1 MNYTRNDGLNIRT
14 LNKEVVT
21 LTVLSLLNFSKNVA
35 LVDSNFPMANEIYI
49 VSTIIAIGKLEFA
62 KATFICKSIYT
73 FLQIKFVTS
82 PFSFSFFTY
91 NSCSI
96 TAIVS
101 NLHIFKECNIWWKN
115 VCVMLI
121 FVLWYS
127 FAIRPIML
135 FALDED
141 KCVCCFIHDE
151 LQRPIHHY
159 WICQRNAILDIPS
172 CSAAN
177 GRKAP
182 NTCSPLSIRD
192 TKIFNDFSKFN
203 DIHPSSNSSIKS
215 SWILTY
221 KANVTYRIIQWLS
234 WITMF
239 GHEWGD
245 SPLIFRDGTVTSDNY

>member
-1 MNYTRNDGLNIRT
+1 
-14 LNKEVVT
+14 
-21 LTVLSLLNFSKNVA
+21 
-35 LVDSNFPMANEIYI
+35 
-49 VSTIIAIGKLEFA
+49 
-62 KATFICKSIYT
+62 
-73 FLQIKFVTS
+73 
-82 PFSFSFFTY
+82 
-91 NSCSI
+91 
-96 TAIVS
+96 
-101 NLHIFKECNIWWKN
+101 
-115 VCVMLI
+115 MLI

-127 FAIRPIML
+127 FEIRPIML

-141 KCVCCFIHDE
+141 KCVCCSIHDE

-159 WICQRNAILDIPS
+159 WICQINAILDIPS

-177 GRKAP
+177 GRKAT

-192 TKIFNDFSKFN
+192 TTIFNDFAKFN

-239 GHEWGD
+239 WSWMGRFATNCQGWHSHEWQ
-245 SPLIFRDGTVTSDNY
+245 LLANHLTSDQKRQPVLILFLTCISGSRTQRNQYNLQSINRRAHVYCGPEVYGIVSSGKHILWRQFDLLASECFYVGHGCLPAVVMLIITC